1 MFDVNVATITNSSNL
16 DSVIGSPTL
25 RWVFILTGIIIVII
39 GIAGNTIV
47 LIGSIR
53 YQAIEMDRAS
63 IVLLENIAFADLLQT
78 IVRYIPMLLTLC
90 AERWVMGPVMCLV
103 TSFVRFVPIGCEM
116 LLIAATSCYRL
127 HRILN
132 PLNPQIGTVKLKL
145 LIAAAWVFTIN
156 WPLALSFDHS
166 PGASYDPS
174 RLLCFPGYNLTSEKS
189 FDIEPIVGLI
199 NCFLPICITIICNV
213 IILATLATLARSRGR
228 SSINLKSLRTVLII
242 CLTFV
247 ISYIPTLIFLII
259 GKKINSPSW
268 VWIML
273 YYVQGINVVAN
284 PFIYSWTNNR
294 FKLFMLNITCFQRER
309 SDLAKRSYDP
319 RKTNILYNTTST
331 IARNNVAIIQSSM

>member
-1 MFDVNVATITNSSNL
+1 MFDVNVATITNSSDL
-16 DSVIGSPTL
+16 DNVISSPTL
-25 RWVFILTGIIIVII
+25 RWVFIVTGIIIVIL
-39 GIAGNTIV
+39 GITGNTIV

-174 RLLCFPGYNLTSEKS
+174 RLLCFPGYNLTAEKS
-189 FDIEPIVGLI
+189 FDVEPIVGLI
-199 NCFLPICITIICNV
+199 NCFLPIFITIICNV
-213 IILATLATLARSRGR
+213 VILATLARSRGR
-228 SSINLKSLRTVLII
+228 NSINLKSLRTVLII

-247 ISYIPTLIFLII
+247 ISYIPTLVFLII
-259 GKKINSPSW
+259 GKKIRSPPW
-268 VWIML
+268 MWIML

-284 PFIYSWTNNR
+284 PFIYTSTNNR
-294 FKLFMLNITCFQRER
+294 FKLFMLNMNPFRRES

-319 RKTNILYNTTST
+319 RKSKTTST
-331 IARNNVAIIQSSM
+331 AVIPNNVAINSSM